1 MNDRIQIS
9 GLEPLIAPEEISAW
23 PPAPGWYLVILL
35 LMLILTYL
43 LIRYIRKRNRNHY
56 RILAL
61 KQVADIREEA
71 GHTPKQEDI
80 QALNQLLKL
89 TALSAFPRAD
99 VAALSGRDWQE
110 FLDATCADARLEVN
124 QWNLLVFDILKNPDT
139 VQISRQEWEILLSF
153 AVGWIRKHKNPLNPK
168 PKS

>member
-1 MNDRIQIS
+1 
-9 GLEPLIAPEEISAW
+9 L
-23 PPAPGWYLVILL
+23 
-35 LMLILTYL
+35 
-43 LIRYIRKRNRNHY
+43 
-56 RILAL
+56 
-61 KQVADIREEA
+61 ADIREEA